1 MMPSMSRAY
10 IERAERLAQ
19 RMEERAKVVE
29 AVKESKAW
37 KRPRSFRTQSV
48 KPSRIKNYEFTD
60 KQLEIAIRSLDAKDS
75 V

>member
-1 MMPSMSRAY
+1 MMPSMDSAA
-10 IERAERLAQ
+10 IERAERVALRLEAG
-19 RMEERAKVVE
+19 AKLTE
-29 AVKESKAW
+29 AVKESKEW